1 MDNHANRSVL
11 YRFYHGAKAW
21 LLIAVTLGASAFPCI
36 SNAIVGGIDAS
47 EGRFPFITTIQFK
60 TSGASPL
67 ERHGCG
73 ASLISPTWV
82 LTAAHCLVNTEPSQ
96 IEVIVGRTQLSHA
109 QQGQTVAVKT
119 IVSHPKFQ
127 QALVYDIALLQLER
141 AVTGVTPIN
150 RVASA
155 QRLEDSEKTVI
166 AAGWGDTAVSASS
179 DRLQQASMP
188 RISDA
193 ECTAFIPSLNSQ
205 TSFCIG
211 VLAAGGPF
219 PNSGDSGSPVFINQP
234 GTGFIQVGVVS
245 QSVVIVRLSNPEVA
259 QFVSDTMK
267 PSGGWKS
274 HLALVIA
281 YLIGVW

>member
-1 MDNHANRSVL
+1 L
-11 YRFYHGAKAW
+11 
-21 LLIAVTLGASAFPCI
+21 
-36 SNAIVGGIDAS
+36 
-47 EGRFPFITTIQFK
+47 
-60 TSGASPL
+60 
-67 ERHGCG
+67 
-73 ASLISPTWV
+73 SLT
-82 LTAAHCLVNTEPSQ
+82 
-96 IEVIVGRTQLSHA
+96 
-109 QQGQTVAVKT
+109 
-119 IVSHPKFQ
+119 PKFE

-141 AVTGVTPIN
+141 AVTGVAPMH

-155 QRLEDSEKTVI
+155 QRLEDSEKTMI
-166 AAGWGDTAVSASS
+166 AAGWGDTALPASA

-219 PNSGDSGSPVFINQP
+219 PSNGDSGGPVFINQP

-259 QFVSDTMK
+259 QFVSDTLK
-267 PSGGWKS
+267 SGGGWES
-274 HLALVIA
+274 NLMLVIA
-281 YLIGVW
+281 YLMGLW